1 MKITVHTN
9 NAQTLSKAIKEKT
22 KSQLETWEHTTDS
35 TDGYNLYFHSTKSK
49 QWEDELYIQPIL
61 YDDNKNLEFHVTKID
76 GKPLKFK
83 PEYGYL
89 MGRFLE
95 ILIVHFASYYNN
107 ITIE

>member
-1 MKITVHTN
+1 MKITVHTDN
-9 NAQTLSKAIKEKT
+9 IQELSKAIREKI
-22 KSQLETWEHTTDS
+22 KNKLETWEPTTDS
-35 TDGYNLYFHSTKSK
+35 TDGYILYFHSTKSK
-49 QWEDELYIQPIL
+49 QWEDELYIKPIQ
-61 YDDNKNLEFHVTKID
+61 YNDYKKLEFHVTKID

-95 ILIVHFASYYNN
+95 ILIVHFSSYYNN